1 MSKCFISYRHT
12 KPDEELAQFLEKFL
26 GEHDHNVFLD
36 TQIQLVT
43 EWVKEIERQIKS
55 SEFFIVLLSKES
67 ILSDMVRQEVKLAH
81 ELAKKRGK
89 RFTILPIRVD
99 FIGELPYDLGVC
111 LDRIQYALWRKEE
124 DFNDIAQQVLKAIDK
139 HEQLPL
145 KKEPVEP
152 DEDDNSTASLQ
163 GLFDVTD
170 AIGAPLP
177 KADPRIVP
185 QVELET
191 GTVKLDSPFYVK
203 RKADPEIIEQIQKKG
218 TTVIVKGPRQMGK
231 SSLLV
236 RAQAEAKKHRQQC
249 CYLDF
254 QFIDQSHLTGLDNLF
269 QYLARKMCR
278 VFKTAVKPDDCWNE
292 RLGSKESITEF
303 IEGALLKQ
311 AQSPVLILMDEVD
324 RLFNQPF
331 RDDFFSTIRGW
342 HNLRA
347 AEDCWNNLNLVIA
360 HSTEPY
366 LWIQDINQ
374 SPFNVGSRIELEDFD
389 FQQLKELNSRHG
401 KPLKKDKEIPELIQ
415 LTGGQPYLVRLGLY
429 TMVKSNFSISQLK
442 ETATGDR
449 GPFGDHLRQILWRLQ
464 GKKGLSDSLRQIL
477 RKGMCDY
484 EPHFL
489 RLRSAVLLKGETRDR
504 VKMRCQLYED
514 YLRKHL

>member
-12 KPDEELAQFLEKFL
+12 KPDEDLAHFLEKFL
-26 GEHDHNVFLD
+26 GKHDHNVFLD
-36 TQIQLVT
+36 TQIQLGT

-55 SEFFIVLLSKES
+55 SDFFIVLLSKES

-81 ELAKKRGK
+81 ELVKKRGD

-99 FIGELPYDLGVC
+99 FTGELPYDLGAY

-124 DFNDIAQQVLKAIDK
+124 NFKDIAQQVLTAIEK

-152 DEDDNSTASLQ
+152 GEDDVSSAEMQ

-177 KADPRIVP
+177 AADPRMIP
-185 QVELET
+185 LVEMET

-203 RKADPEIIEQIQKKG
+203 RKADREIIGQIQKKG

-236 RAQAEAKKHRQQC
+236 RAQAEAKKQQQRC

-254 QFIDQSHLTGLDNLF
+254 QFIYQSHLTGLDTLF
-269 QYLARKMCR
+269 QYLARKICR
-278 VFKTAVKPDDCWNE
+278 VFKTTVKPDDCRDE
-292 RLGSKESITEF
+292 YLGSKENITGF
-303 IEGALLKQ
+303 IKESLLEQ

-347 AEDCWNNLNLVIA
+347 ADECWNHLNLVIA

-374 SPFNVGSRIELEDFD
+374 SPFNVGFRIELEDFD
-389 FQQLKELNSRHG
+389 FQQVKELNAKHG
-401 KPLKKDKEIPELIQ
+401 IPLKTDGEIQELID
-415 LTGGQPYLVRLGLY
+415 LTGGQPYLVRLALY
-429 TMVKSNFSISQLK
+429 MAVKSNYNISRLK
-442 ETATGDR
+442 ETAAGDR

-464 GKKGLSDSLRQIL
+464 GEKVLSQCLRQVL
-477 RKGMCDY
+477 RKGTCDY

-489 RLRSAVLLKGETRDR
+489 RLRSAGLIKGETRDK
-504 VKMRCQLYED
+504 VQMRCRLYED
-514 YLRKHL
+514 YFRKHL

>member
-26 GEHDHNVFLD
+26 EEHDHHVFLD
-36 TQIQLVT
+36 THIQLGT
-43 EWVKEIERQIKS
+43 EWVKEIEKQIKS
-55 SEFFIVLLSKES
+55 AEFFIVLLSKES

-89 RFTILPIRVD
+89 RFIILPIRVD
-99 FIGELPYDLGVC
+99 FTGELPYDLGAY

-145 KKEPVEP
+145 KKEPIEP
-152 DEDDNSTASLQ
+152 GEDDVSTASLQ

-177 KADPRIVP
+177 KADPRVVP

-203 RKADPEIIEQIQKKG
+203 RKADLEFLEQIQKKG
-218 TTVIVKGPRQMGK
+218 TTFIVKGPRQMGK

-236 RAQAEAKKHRQQC
+236 RAQVEAKKQQQKC

-254 QFIDQSHLTGLDNLF
+254 QFIDQSHLTGLDTFF

-278 VFKTAVKPDDCWNE
+278 VFKTAVKPDDCWDDY
-292 RLGSKESITEF
+292 LGSKESITEF
-303 IEGALLKQ
+303 IKEALLEQ
-311 AQSPVLILMDEVD
+311 AQSPILILMDEVD

-347 AEDCWNNLNLVIA
+347 AEECWNNLNLVIA

-374 SPFNVGSRIELEDFD
+374 SPFNVGFRIELEDFD
-389 FQQLKELNSRHG
+389 FQQVKELNAKHG
-401 KPLKKDKEIPELIQ
+401 KPLKKDKEIQELIE

-429 TMVKSNFSISQLK
+429 TMLKSNFSNSQLK

-464 GKKGLSDSLRQIL
+464 GKKGLIDSLRQIL

-489 RLRSAVLLKGETRDR
+489 RLRSAGVVKGETRDR
-504 VKMRCQLYED
+504 VQMRCQLYED